1 MAIGFVLGGSVSM
14 SCFAA
19 YWPETGRFEVFGG
32 FSADPS
38 LAVRGQK
45 DEVGDRYVDMQRRG
59 EIRTYPGK
67 GMVLTARIQKTSES
81 ERSTTWYGRI
91 ERGGS
96 VRLTVTKGRG
106 ASGHIDTSMGV
117 YRVEPDKRG
126 FSWLYRADY

>member
-19 YWPETGRFEVFGG
+19 YWPKTGRFEVFGP

-38 LAVRGQK
+38 FAVRGIK

-67 GMVLTARIQKTSES
+67 ITTSA
-81 ERSTTWYGRI
+81 
-91 ERGGS
+91 
-96 VRLTVTKGRG
+96 
-106 ASGHIDTSMGV
+106 AS
-117 YRVEPDKRG
+117 
-126 FSWLYRADY
+126 